1 MIDDDRD
8 ISHLEP
14 ARLLPYE
21 RVIEADDPKGEKVP
35 RHYRNLDGKF
45 VNSSASTRD

>member
-8 ISHLEP
+8 ISVLDL

-21 RVIEADDPKGEKVP
+21 RVIEVDDPKGEKVP
-35 RHYRNLDGKF
+35 RQYRNLDGEF
-45 VNSSASTRD
+45 VNGSASTRD